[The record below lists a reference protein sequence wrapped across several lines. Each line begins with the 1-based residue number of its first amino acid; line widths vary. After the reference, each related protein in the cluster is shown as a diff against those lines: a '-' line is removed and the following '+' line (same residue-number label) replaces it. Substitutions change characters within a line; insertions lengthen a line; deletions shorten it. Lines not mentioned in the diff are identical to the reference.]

1 LVTDKFK
8 SLERFIEKLFDTT
21 PKNSDSAN
29 SVHSSIDKIEPSTI
43 EEGKLDDNTS
53 NQGSATLS

>member
-1 LVTDKFK
+1 LVTDKYK
-8 SLERFIEKLFDTT
+8 SLERFVAKLFDSN
-21 PKNSDSAN
+21 PKNSESPP
-29 SVHSSIDKIEPSTI
+29 SVNSSIDKIEPSTI